1 MVTIIHHIQDAVFN
15 GDYTKDYNLSLLIG
29 TDRLSYLVI
38 APDSKKVL
46 VLKAY
51 SLDAKIPV
59 LSQLTEIYAQDN
71 LLQAVFAKVE
81 ICLHTRRFCLVPDT
95 LYRESKKAEY
105 LQVQLSLSA
114 QDVVLANRV
123 HAIDAQVIYAV
134 GADFYEWVTNNFKQ
148 AEIYCVSAGII
159 NNLIGKKAEDEYKIT
174 SLWQSRSF
182 QLSIVQKGKLI
193 LHQVYHFFSAE
204 DALYYILLAYQQL
217 GLSRE
222 RHTLW
227 IGGDLVSA
235 SEIYKNLHIY
245 IRNIEFVSRPD
256 LYLLQYS
263 DSFFN
268 LPPHFYYDL
277 YCSTLCAS
285 SAES

>member
-1 MVTIIHHIQDAVFN
+1 LVTIIHHIQDAIFN
-15 GDYTKDYNLSLLIG
+15 GDSTKDYNLSLLIG
-29 TDRLSYLVI
+29 TDRLSYLVV
-38 APDSKKVL
+38 APESKKL
-46 VLKAY
+46 LLLKSY
-51 SLDAKIPV
+51 SLDAKVAV
-59 LSQLTEIYAQDN
+59 LPQLSEIYAQDII
-71 LLQAVFAKVE
+71 LQSTFEKVE
-81 ICLHTRRFCLVPDT
+81 LCLHTRRFCIVPDS

-114 QDVVLANRV
+114 QDVVLANRI
-123 HAIDAQVIYAV
+123 HSIDAQVIYAI

-159 NNLIGKKAEDEYKIT
+159 NNLIGKKADDEYKIT
-174 SLWQSRSF
+174 TLWQSRSF
-182 QLSIVQKGKLI
+182 QLTIVQKGKLI

-227 IGGDLVSA
+227 IAGDLVSA

-245 IRNIEFVSRPD
+245 IRNIEFVSRPEI
-256 LYLLQYS
+256 LQYS
-263 DSFFN
+263 DNISK